1 MLSCGTDYAC
11 RAGCNSKQPGVQNFP
26 QIPPLDVCVVNQ
38 CETECGVSCGIV
50 AGSGDVDAA
59 DECQACVATNNCPAA
74 EACGRS
80 LACTEIAQ
88 CFGAASPLQLQRR
101 HARMGEDAG
110 AALLQ
115 AVLAPAQ
122 GACRAQCGYGVNWWC
137 LGAVDVPVAQSSQ
150 TVMTLTVATAEGVV
164 LPGLTVRA
172 CFPTDY
178 DCTKPL
184 DTELTDANGVATLT
198 VRGNL
203 PGGDGFD
210 GYFDVE
216 PPPPADGGAPVIVP
230 LLYFVNYPLG
240 RATISSSA
248 VAVIPSD
255 LALAKSLG
263 GVTGDDAGSSGD
275 FVVIAFDCSLELA
288 PGVAFQAQT
297 STGLNLDS
305 QVRYINGSTV
315 AAGTATD
322 GQGIGFVLGVPA
334 GVDVGVTETPV
345 GPRPPGRNRSMRSPG
360 RGRYRR
366 SPSCRSNEEIANE
379 AAATRRRLGAAHR
392 EPVAWSGAPPAAD
405 EDGRGRKERGRAPP
419 RSSAKRLARGG
430 EAAICAATSGR
441 RDGGERRSRC
451 AGDGDA
457 SGRAAA

>member
-1 MLSCGTDYAC
+1 MLTVRPVRTVRAASVLGVGLLSL
-11 RAGCNSKQPGVQNFP
+11 AGCLQLLSLEGDVVVVRDAATDADASGPACGLAITVPACSACMNANCCAQLEACEREPGCARYETCLLGCGSDYVCRSECLMGKPTAPFP
-26 QIPPLDVCVVNQ
+26 EVPPLDACVVTS
-38 CETECGVSCGIV
+38 CETECGVSCGLVTSSIFP
-50 AGSGDVDAA
+50 DAA
-59 DECQACVATNNCPAA
+59 VGCLDCVVATNNCAGSESCA
-74 EACGRS
+74 RSVDCDVVGQCLTACTTLDCKEACG
-80 LACTEIAQ
+80 I
-88 CFGAASPLQLQRR
+88 G
-101 HARMGEDAG
+101 HDAG

-248 VAVIPSD
+248 VAVIPTD

-322 GQGIGFVLGVPA
+322 GQGIGFVFGVPA
-334 GVDVGVTETPV
+334 GEDVAVTETPV
-345 GPRPPGRNRSMRSPG
+345 AIGRPAGTKHAFAR
-360 RGRYRR
+360 
-366 SPSCRSNEEIANE
+366 A
-379 AAATRRRLGAAHR
+379 GAVSQVSVV
-392 EPVAWSGAPPAAD
+392 PQ
-405 EDGRGRKERGRAPP
+405 
-419 RSSAKRLARGG
+419 
-430 EAAICAATSGR
+430 
-441 RDGGERRSRC
+441 
-451 AGDGDA
+451 
-457 SGRAAA
+457 